1 MTNKINKD
9 ERGFALPLALLLLVV
24 MTIMGLTLVTITSK
38 EHTANIDKDTSQQV
52 FYAAESGIAI
62 AKTWMETETSTLVD
76 RNLSARDGINIFCKT
91 TLFPNLKN
99 NSNSFHA
106 SENTLSNVITGASR
120 EEKER
125 LGKYSFEY
133 FITYSPN
140 ASGVPTIKTKT
151 FAASTEGSSVTQ
163 GTAYKSTTTTS
174 AIYYTIYS
182 CGCDNTVAS
191 CNAQNNIII
200 PLEAVVTLA
209 KK

>member
-1 MTNKINKD
+1 MTNKINKN

-24 MTIMGLTLVTITSK
+24 MTIMGLTLVTITSN
-38 EHTANIDKDTSQQV
+38 EHNANTDKDTNQQV

-62 AKTWMETETSTLVD
+62 AKKWMETETSTLVD

-91 TLFPNLKN
+91 TLFPNLKD
-99 NSNSFHA
+99 NSNSLHA

-200 PLEAVVTLA
+200 PLEAVVTLV

>member
-1 MTNKINKD
+1 MTNKINKN
-9 ERGFALPLALLLLVV
+9 ERGFALPLVLLLLVV
-24 MTIMGLTLVTITSK
+24 MTIMGLTLVTITSN
-38 EHTANIDKDTSQQV
+38 EHTANTDKDTNQQV

-62 AKTWMETETSTLVD
+62 AKKWMETETSTLVD

-91 TLFPNLKN
+91 TLFPNLKD
-99 NSNSFHA
+99 NSNSLHA

-151 FAASTEGSSVTQ
+151 FASTGGSSVTE
-163 GTAYKSTTTTS
+163 GTAYKSTKTTS

>member
-1 MTNKINKD
+1 MTNKLNNK
-9 ERGFALPLALLLLVV
+9 EKGFALPLTLLLLVV
-24 MTIMGLTLVTITSK
+24 MTIMGATLITVITG
-38 EHTANIDKDTSQQV
+38 EHKANTDKDTNQQV

-62 AKTWMETETSTLVD
+62 AKKWMETETSTLE
-76 RNLSARDGINIFCKT
+76 SASATARDGSLKFCKT

-151 FAASTEGSSVTQ
+151 VASTEGSSVTQ
-163 GTAYKSTTTTS
+163 GTAYKSTATS
-174 AIYYTIYS
+174 SATYYTIYS
-182 CGCDNTVAS
+182 CGCNNTVAS
-191 CNAQNNIII
+191 CNAENNIII
-200 PLEAVVTLA
+200 PLEAVVTLV
-209 KK
+209 KE

>member
-1 MTNKINKD
+1 MTNKLNNK
-9 ERGFALPLALLLLVV
+9 EKGFALPLTLLLLVV
-24 MTIMGLTLVTITSK
+24 MTIMGATLITVITG
-38 EHTANIDKDTSQQV
+38 EHKANTDKDTNQQV

-62 AKTWMETETSTLVD
+62 AKKWMGTETSTLE
-76 RNLSARDGINIFCKT
+76 SASPTARDGSLKFCKT
-91 TLFPNLKN
+91 KLFPNLKD
-99 NSNSFHA
+99 NSNSLHA
-106 SENTLSNVITGASR
+106 SENTLSNVIAGASR

-151 FAASTEGSSVTQ
+151 VASTEGSSVTQ
-163 GTAYKSTTTTS
+163 GTAYKSAATS
-174 AIYYTIYS
+174 SATYYTIYS
-182 CGCDNTVAS
+182 CGCNNTVAS

-200 PLEAVVTLA
+200 PLEAVVTLV

>member
-1 MTNKINKD
+1 MTNKINKN

-24 MTIMGLTLVTITSK
+24 MTIMGLTLVTITSN
-38 EHTANIDKDTSQQV
+38 EHNANTDKDTNQQV

-62 AKTWMETETSTLVD
+62 AKKWMETETSTLESV
-76 RNLSARDGINIFCKT
+76 SATARDGSLKFCKT

-106 SENTLSNVITGASR
+106 SEDTLSNVITGASR

-151 FAASTEGSSVTQ
+151 FASTGGSSVTE
-163 GTAYKSTTTTS
+163 GTAYKSTKTTS

>member
-1 MTNKINKD
+1 MTNKINKN

-24 MTIMGLTLVTITSK
+24 MTIMGLTLVTITSN
-38 EHTANIDKDTSQQV
+38 EHTANTDKDTNQQV

-62 AKTWMETETSTLVD
+62 AKKWMGTETSTLE
-76 RNLSARDGINIFCKT
+76 SASPTARDGSLKFCKT
-91 TLFPNLKN
+91 KLFPNLKD
-99 NSNSFHA
+99 NSNSLHA

-151 FAASTEGSSVTQ
+151 VASTEGSSVTQ
-163 GTAYKSTTTTS
+163 GTAYKSAATS
-174 AIYYTIYS
+174 SATYYTIYS
-182 CGCDNTVAS
+182 CGCNNTVSS

-200 PLEAVVTLA
+200 PLEAVVTLV
-209 KK
+209 KE

>member
-1 MTNKINKD
+1 MTNKLNNNEK
-9 ERGFALPLALLLLVV
+9 GFALPLTLLLLVV
-24 MTIMGLTLVTITSK
+24 MTIMGATLITVITG
-38 EHTANIDKDTSQQV
+38 EHKANTDKDTSQQV

-62 AKTWMETETSTLVD
+62 AKKWMETETSTLE
-76 RNLSARDGINIFCKT
+76 SASATARDGSLKFCKT

-140 ASGVPTIKTKT
+140 ANGVPTIKTKT
-151 FAASTEGSSVTQ
+151 VASTEGSSVTQ
-163 GTAYKSTTTTS
+163 GTAYKSAATS
-174 AIYYTIYS
+174 SATYYTIYS
-182 CGCDNTVAS
+182 CGCNNTAS
-191 CNAQNNIII
+191 SCRAQNNIII
-200 PLEAVVTLA
+200 PLEAVVTLV